1 MMDARS
7 VLRVVTTL
15 QSAGVRVWLDGGWGI
30 DALVGEQTRDHDDLD
45 CVIALTDAR
54 IARDALAAL
63 GFAVALDELPTRFV
77 VRDRSDR
84 RVDFHT
90 VTFDA
95 TGAATQQLQDGTMAP
110 YPAQGFSG
118 IGHVAGVRVACLTAA
133 VQSLHHLGYDPDEK
147 DHHDMGLLA
156 DRLGIELPAPYR
168 RERSRMM
175 LIYAH
180 RGASAIH
187 PENTLRA
194 FRHALA
200 LGVDGIE
207 LDVHATADGIPVVIH
222 DRDVERTTDGAGYVD
237 EMPLARLATFDAGD
251 GERVPTLAEVL
262 ALVGDAAQLDIE
274 IKGAGIERAVLEVL
288 AEYPAVT
295 WAISSFAWDTLRT
308 VRQLHP
314 AAEVWPLA
322 EHVDDDL
329 IVIAAELASPA
340 VSLFAGAYTA
350 ETAARLREAG
360 LRVVVWTVNDPHEA
374 RRVADLGVYALCTDD
389 PQGFSTFDGII

>member
-1 MMDARS
+1 MMDAPN

-54 IARDALAAL
+54 IVRDALAAL
-63 GFAVALDELPTRFV
+63 GFAVALDQLPTRFV
-77 VRDRSDR
+77 VRDRSDC

-110 YPAQGFSG
+110 YPTQGFSG
-118 IGHVAGVRVACLTAA
+118 IGHVGGVRVACLTAA

-156 DRLGIELPAPYR
+156 DRLGIELPAAYR
-168 RERSRMM
+168 RERSQMM

-207 LDVHATADGIPVVIH
+207 FDVHATADGIPVVIH
-222 DRDVERTTDGAGYVD
+222 DRDVERTTDGVGYVD
-237 EMPLARLATFDAGD
+237 EMPLARLQFFDAGD
-251 GERVPTLAEVL
+251 GERVPTLASVL
-262 ALVGDAAQLDIE
+262 ALVGDAAHLDIE
-274 IKGAGIERAVLEVL
+274 IKGAGIECAVLEVL
-288 AEYPAVT
+288 AEYPTVT
-295 WAISSFAWDTLRT
+295 WAISSFDWDTLRT
-308 VRQLHP
+308 VRQLDP
-314 AAEVWPLA
+314 VAELWPLA
-322 EHVDDDL
+322 ERVGDDL
-329 IVIAAELASPA
+329 IAIAAELAAPA

-350 ETAARLREAG
+350 ETAAKLSDVG
-360 LRVVVWTVNDPHEA
+360 LRVVVWTVNNPREA
-374 RRVADLGVYALCTDD
+374 RRVAALGAFALCTDD
-389 PQGFSTFDGII
+389 PRRISFFDGTN

>member
-1 MMDARS
+1 
-7 VLRVVTTL
+7 
-15 QSAGVRVWLDGGWGI
+15 
-30 DALVGEQTRDHDDLD
+30 
-45 CVIALTDAR
+45 
-54 IARDALAAL
+54 
-63 GFAVALDELPTRFV
+63 
-77 VRDRSDR
+77 
-84 RVDFHT
+84 
-90 VTFDA
+90 
-95 TGAATQQLQDGTMAP
+95 
-110 YPAQGFSG
+110 
-118 IGHVAGVRVACLTAA
+118 
-133 VQSLHHLGYDPDEK
+133 
-147 DHHDMGLLA
+147 
-156 DRLGIELPAPYR
+156 
-168 RERSRMM
+168 MM

-308 VRQLHP
+308 VRQLHS

-340 VSLFAGAYTA
+340 VSLFTGVYTA
-350 ETAARLREAG
+350 ETAAKFRDAG
-360 LRVVVWTVNDPHEA
+360 LRVVVWTVNDPREA
-374 RRVADLGVYALCTDD
+374 RRVADLGAYALCTDD
-389 PQGFSTFDGII
+389 PRRISLFDGII